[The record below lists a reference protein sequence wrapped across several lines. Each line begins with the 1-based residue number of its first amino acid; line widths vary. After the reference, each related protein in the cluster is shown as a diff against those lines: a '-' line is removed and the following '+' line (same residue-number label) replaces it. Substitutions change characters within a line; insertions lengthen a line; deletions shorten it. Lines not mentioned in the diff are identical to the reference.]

1 MSKNNYLG
9 PEQEISPNV
18 FRKISKLNDLM
29 MVILRFENGPMPTA
43 DPYHSH
49 PHEQITYVI
58 KGELLFIIEGK
69 EYKLNAGDTITIES
83 NQKHTIQTLSESV
96 ELIDTFSPIREDF
109 LCC

>member
-1 MSKNNYLG
+1 MSKQN
-9 PEQEISPNV
+9 EFMFI
-18 FRKISKLNDLM
+18 
-29 MVILRFENGPMPTA
+29 ILRFEKGPMPA
-43 DPYHSH
+43 AYPYHSH

-69 EYKLNAGDTITIES
+69 EYKLKAGDTITIES

-96 ELIDTFSPIREDF
+96 ELIDTFSPIREDL